1 MPQVNPHTSNVL
13 VMSNGKNTPQ
23 SNFDTSENVAMITT
37 DLHTSHDVS
46 MATSSSDTSHVQVKV
61 EKPDSPLPPQIQTCQ
76 ISSTEMSIKS
86 PGNRFYDHSEDIAKR
101 KRTQLGDRP
110 QCSVCM
116 KTFSRSGTLRVL
128 YNLVSY
134 PPLFLALT
142 ELRCSIPRAY
152 KIVRNQPD
160 PDNGVRCEVRGWKK
174 EERGRVRGGDP

>member
-23 SNFDTSENVAMITT
+23 SNFDTSENVCMITT

-61 EKPDSPLPPQIQTCQ
+61 EKPDLPLPPQIQTCQ
-76 ISSTEMSIKS
+76 ISSTEMSMKS
-86 PGNRFYDHSEDIAKR
+86 SGNRLYDHSEDIVKR
-101 KRTQLGDRP
+101 KRIQIGDRP

-142 ELRCSIPRAY
+142 GTFSTYMFNTWSL
-152 KIVRNQPD
+152 
-160 PDNGVRCEVRGWKK
+160 
-174 EERGRVRGGDP
+174 